1 MKKRS
6 KMLLSLFLSTIM
18 VFSVVPSTVFA
29 EPAHE
34 ETPAVQENTTEAVQD
49 NTNTNEAEDPATEDS
64 VTEDDATEATT
75 DSSNTDNDA
84 VAQTDNDENKVTIS
98 GITIQTP
105 VIQFEGA
112 NAAVAEQ
119 LTKDVEIDE
128 EDPAIQSLREAL
140 GDLEMV
146 GGEAGTE
153 SNESNISTAD
163 LYEADEQAETKKLT
177 EDQINTVVGMY
188 QQYLNQWSANAN
200 VLGVQNPFFLDFND
214 DTDGLGILG
223 QMLALDG
230 KSVQD
235 IRDGKVSYDDLTGM
249 IFTFTYG
256 DKLGIKYYGPD
267 VTNARDEALAAVT
280 ASGAQ
285 TKAQKLLVLNDW
297 LAHNNTFDMSY
308 IMNSGKESDDDKPM
322 IAKDPQKQ
330 EHEGEVY
337 DEIYKVYEPQIK
349 QNFHDQIYAGI
360 KQDLLVK
367 FYKNAIAQTL
377 VKAGQSE
384 EDANAYVEAN
394 KEAIEKDPEAFV
406 KKNLPDAAEPLKQE
420 ADKFIKNAEE
430 KGVEV
435 EGVTKTVEQLTQ
447 QQLDSDDPA

>member
-84 VAQTDNDENKVTIS
+84 VAQTDTDENKVTIS

-177 EDQINTVVGMY
+177 ADQINTVVGMY
-188 QQYLNQWSANAN
+188 QQYLNQW
-200 VLGVQNPFFLDFND
+200 
-214 DTDGLGILG
+214 
-223 QMLALDG
+223 
-230 KSVQD
+230 
-235 IRDGKVSYDDLTGM
+235 
-249 IFTFTYG
+249 
-256 DKLGIKYYGPD
+256 
-267 VTNARDEALAAVT
+267 
-280 ASGAQ
+280 
-285 TKAQKLLVLNDW
+285 
-297 LAHNNTFDMSY
+297 
-308 IMNSGKESDDDKPM
+308 
-322 IAKDPQKQ
+322 
-330 EHEGEVY
+330 
-337 DEIYKVYEPQIK
+337 
-349 QNFHDQIYAGI
+349 
-360 KQDLLVK
+360 
-367 FYKNAIAQTL
+367 
-377 VKAGQSE
+377 
-384 EDANAYVEAN
+384 
-394 KEAIEKDPEAFV
+394 
-406 KKNLPDAAEPLKQE
+406 
-420 ADKFIKNAEE
+420 
-430 KGVEV
+430 
-435 EGVTKTVEQLTQ
+435 
-447 QQLDSDDPA
+447 

>member
-6 KMLLSLFLSTIM
+6 KMLLSLFLSAMM
-18 VFSVVPSTVFA
+18 VFSVVPSTVLA
-29 EPAHE
+29 ETAPE
-34 ETPAVQENTTEAVQD
+34 ETPAVQENTTEAGLD

-84 VAQTDNDENKVTIS
+84 VAQTDTDENKVTIS

-163 LYEADEQAETKKLT
+163 LYEADEQAETKMLT

-285 TKAQKLLVLNDW
+285 TKAKKLLVLNDW

-308 IMNSGKESDDDKPM
+308 IMNSGKESNDDKPM

-360 KQDLLVK
+360 KQELLVK

-420 ADKFIKNAEE
+420 ADKFIKMLKKKALRL
-430 KGVEV
+430 KA
-435 EGVTKTVEQLTQ
+435 LRR
-447 QQLDSDDPA
+447 LLSSLLSSS